1 MHRLQIS
8 LPLWQ
13 FQFLSERAR
22 RAGIIIA
29 EVIRQLIQ
37 REVEAASEQA
47 TSIDSI
53 WEIVGIAEDHGP
65 LMDGIPV
72 SEAPDLYQ
80 AELAVP
86 STISRI
92 SDNSKD

>member
-22 RAGIIIA
+22 RDGISIA

-72 SEAPDLYQ
+72 SEAPDLYL